1 MIGTPVQNVEL
12 RVDGQTGDSLHESNH
27 VLVVLSVVAVR
38 AVDLRDR
45 EAADEDVVL
54 ALGNREVER
63 VVVVVHLGGVN
74 RLREKRV
81 KRVSLAYRV
90 KTSSK
95 RSRLDITGFMSSITT

>member
-45 EAADEDVVL
+45 EAADKDVVL
-54 ALGNREVER
+54 ALGNGEVER

-74 RLREKRV
+74 RLIIREKRV
-81 KRVSLAYRV
+81 TRVSLSCQDFV
-90 KTSSK
+90 KTISS
-95 RSRLDITGFMSSITT
+95 